1 MIASF
6 TTDAVRRSQRVEFWR
21 RFVCNHVADIDCRV
35 DRQADFQG
43 LIHTYAFGRMSLSTL
58 AADPHWV
65 GRATDRIERVRN
77 DYFLVIFQMSGSA
90 QYRQNRHDSILRK
103 GDFVLYEPRLPYEMA
118 LCDRF
123 EHITLRLPRSAL
135 RSLSNSLAEI
145 VGKPVRSQTFGG
157 ELVGRLLTA
166 TVRRIPNLPP
176 RATYAYAE
184 SIADLIVHAIVQ
196 EVASCP
202 RQLRPTKGYTLA
214 QAKQFILDNLHRD
227 DLSLRMIGDRIG
239 VSPRQVNRLFRA
251 EGTSTGQWIKGMR
264 LERCAATLIDS
275 ESVSIALSQVAFDAG
290 FNDIS
295 HFCRDFKR
303 RYGLSPGQYRRKFN
317 SAAGQGQPMKRRR
330 K

>member
-1 MIASF
+1 M
-6 TTDAVRRSQRVEFWR
+6 EFWR
-21 RFVCNHVADIDCRV
+21 RFVCSHVADIDCWV

-43 LIHTYAFGRMSLSTL
+43 HIHTYAFGRMSLSKL
-58 AADPHWV
+58 NADPHWV
-65 GRATDRIERVRN
+65 GRAGDRIDRARN

-90 QYRQNRHDSILRK
+90 QYSQNGYDSLLRK
-103 GDFVLYEPRLPYEMA
+103 GDFVLYEPRLPYEMT

-123 EHITLRLPRSAL
+123 EHLTLRLPRSAFL
-135 RSLSNSLAEI
+135 SLSNSLAEI
-145 VGKPVRSQTFGG
+145 VGPPVRAQTFGG

-176 RATYAYAE
+176 RATYVYAE
-184 SIADLIVHAIVQ
+184 SVADLIVHAIAQ
-196 EVASCP
+196 EVAGCP
-202 RQLRPTKGYTLA
+202 RQLRPTRGYTLA

-227 DLSLRMIGDRIG
+227 DLSLRMISDRVG
-239 VSPRQVNRLFRA
+239 VSARQINRLFRA

-264 LERCAATLIDS
+264 LERCAATLVDS
-275 ESVSIALSQVAFDAG
+275 ESISIALSQVAFDAG

-295 HFCRDFKR
+295 HFCRDFKH

-317 SAAGQGQPMKRRR
+317 SAAGQGQPTRRRR